1 MITMLLRK
9 SLFSLLF
16 LIQPIGSPYFLLCI
30 VHIVVVVVSQD
41 YFSFVSSLIPFP
53 KALMDSHGHAY
64 PSRSLSYT
72 EAMLIIIYVFNH
84 NFYMIAIKNRLFIL
98 TKFCQL
104 LTWNMGFWVF
114 DLKLGYCSTNID
126 IISYYVN

>member
-1 MITMLLRK
+1 MIAMLLWK

-30 VHIVVVVVSQD
+30 VHIVVVVVSRD
-41 YFSFVSSLIPFP
+41 LFLFVSSLIPFP

-72 EAMLIIIYVFNH
+72 EAKLIIIYVFNQ

-98 TKFCQL
+98 IKFCQI
-104 LTWNMGFWVF
+104 LTWGFGF
-114 DLKLGYCSTNID
+114 LTLDLD
-126 IISYYVN
+126 IVVVTLT